1 MPEIVLPT
9 FHAKQ
14 AEIYRARTKRN
25 AVRCGRRFGKTKMM
39 VTMACAL
46 AIKGKKVGVFAP
58 EHKQL
63 QEPYDEILT
72 TLSPIV
78 SASNKTDGVIKC
90 ATGGKIDFW
99 RLIDNELAGRGREY
113 DLVLVDEAAFTKS
126 PQMFEIWRKSI
137 TPTMATRPWA
147 ETWIFSTPNGNN
159 PENFFYKVCKDADL
173 GFKEFWAE
181 SASNPD
187 VSREWLEEE
196 RRKNHPDVFRQ
207 EYLAEFVDWS
217 GASFLEEAKL
227 LVDGEPPPWPD
238 KCHIVFAVIDTAVK
252 TGAQHDGTGVVYF
265 AQYNFPEPHLYILDW
280 DLVQIEGAL
289 LETWLPTVF
298 QNCEAYAKQCG
309 AFMGSMGAYIED
321 KATGMVLLQ
330 RAFNL
335 GWPVEA
341 VPSKIT
347 SVGKE
352 ERAISVSGHV
362 YQGLVKMT
370 HPAYEKT
377 TDYKGATRNHLL
389 GQVLEFRLGQKRD
402 NAQDDLL
409 DCFTSGIAIALN
421 DSEGF

>member
-1 MPEIVLPT
+1 MPEIILPT

-14 AEIYRARTKRN
+14 AEIYRARTKHN
-25 AVRCGRRFGKTKMM
+25 VVRCGRRFGKTKML
-39 VTMACAL
+39 VTL
-46 AIKGKKVGVFAP
+46 AVDTAAKGGKVGVFAP
-58 EHKQL
+58 EHSQL
-63 QEPYDEILT
+63 NEPYAEILRLLAPIRT
-72 TLSPIV
+72 TSSRTAGKIRV
-78 SASNKTDGVIKC
+78 R
-90 ATGGKIDFW
+90 TGGEIDFY
-99 RLIDNELAGRGREY
+99 RLTDNPLAGRGREY
-113 DLVLVDEAAFTKS
+113 DRILGDEMAFTKT
-126 PQMFEIWRKSI
+126 PQMIDIWEKAI
-137 TPTMATRPWA
+137 EPTQATRPNGDVWF
-147 ETWIFSTPNGNN
+147 FSTPDGNH
-159 PENFFYKVCKDADL
+159 PENFFFKLCKDPKM
-173 GFKEFWAE
+173 GFKEFWAPSE
-181 SASNPD
+181 SNPD
-187 VSREWLEEE
+187 VSKEWLEK
-196 RRKNHPDVFRQ
+196 RRQKNRPEVFQQ

-217 GASFLEEAKL
+217 GTAFFEEAKL

-298 QNCEAYAKQCG
+298 QNCQSYAKQCG

-370 HPAYEKT
+370 RPAYEKT
-377 TDYKGATRNHLL
+377 TDYKGVTRNHLL
-389 GQVLEFRLGQKRD
+389 GQILEFRLGQKRD